1 MVLKQCRYLL
11 DGVLEMIDHTT
22 AERLRDMLASCQ
34 MSVFLSSDVSDEA
47 KERIINEISVNGFCV
62 IDELEGVVR

>member
-1 MVLKQCRYLL
+1 
-11 DGVLEMIDHTT
+11 MIDHTT

-34 MSVFLSSDVSDEA
+34 MTVYLASDVPDDA
-47 KERIINEISVNGFCV
+47 KERIVNEISANGFRV